1 MPYFMH
7 SDFQAAETTQIPPT
21 PQEQYTQ
28 VSVAH
33 RFFRQNESVTI
44 SKPPNLDIWLTIQ
57 CLQWLTS
64 VTRWRSLPLAVHP
77 DKQLSLG

>member
-1 MPYFMH
+1 MH

-44 SKPPNLDIWLTIQ
+44 SKPPNLDI
-57 CLQWLTS
+57 
-64 VTRWRSLPLAVHP
+64 
-77 DKQLSLG
+77 

>member
-1 MPYFMH
+1 MH

-33 RFFRQNESVTI
+33 GFFHQNESVTN
-44 SKPPNLDIWLTIQ
+44 SKSPNLDI
-57 CLQWLTS
+57 
-64 VTRWRSLPLAVHP
+64 
-77 DKQLSLG
+77 